1 MPPLVGKITT
11 WIVLVFMV
19 CNALLTSAAMLRYS
33 IRAVDPEPNSAF
45 EQFLD
50 RQFNDERMEKHWP
63 NMIATDGK

>member
-1 MPPLVGKITT
+1 
-11 WIVLVFMV
+11 MV

-63 NMIATDGK
+63 NMIVTDGK